1 MTSRFTESEMYRHS
15 WTTPALDEILS
26 EDARLR
32 TWLRILATL
41 AECQAG
47 LGIIPAAAAAAI
59 AEDSQSERLD
69 LEAIAARTRE
79 SSHSVLGLIEGLQ
92 GMLPDQA
99 REYVYYGITVQDLT
113 DTWFGIVMR
122 DVTAILRADLLRVKA
137 ACLRLAHEHR
147 DTVMAGRTHGQ
158 IGSPIT
164 FGLKA
169 ATWADEA
176 SRNIDRLDEGVHRWA
191 VAQLAGSTGGL
202 AFFGEHGPPL
212 RALFSAALSLGDPG
226 ISWTS
231 TRDRTAEFG
240 ATLGLVTG
248 ALARIGNEIYELQ
261 RPEIA
266 ELSEP
271 INSAVVGSITMPHK
285 RNPEYCEH
293 LDTLSRVARAAAGG
307 LLEGTTASH
316 ERDGRAWKAEWAFLP
331 DVALAAGTAA
341 SLCAELLEG
350 LVVHPDAML
359 RNLSGE
365 SSWASEQVLVQLSVR
380 LGKHRAQALLQAAFA
395 VEGTDAARTIAESAA
410 IDVADVR
417 AWMSAPQTATAT
429 AMADAAVV
437 RLGSRP
443 R

>member
-1 MTSRFTESEMYRHS
+1 MTSRLTESAIYRHA
-15 WTTPALDEILS
+15 WTTPALDAILA

-41 AECQAG
+41 AECQAR

-59 AEDSQSERLD
+59 AEHAHAERLD
-69 LEAIAARTRE
+69 IEAIAARTRE

-92 GMLPDQA
+92 GMLPDEA

-113 DTWFGIVMR
+113 DTWFGMVMR
-122 DVTAILRADLLRVKA
+122 DVTTIVRADLLRVEA
-137 ACLRLAHEHR
+137 VCLRLAHEHR
-147 DTVMAGRTHGQ
+147 ETVMAGRTHGQ
-158 IGSPIT
+158 VGSPIT

-169 ATWADEA
+169 ATWADET
-176 SRNIDRLDEGVHRWA
+176 SRNIDRLDQGVRRWA

-202 AFFGEHGPPL
+202 AFFGEQGPEL
-212 RALFSAALSLGDPG
+212 REAFSAALGLGDPG
-226 ISWTS
+226 VSWTS

-240 ATLGLVTG
+240 TTLGLVAG

-271 INSAVVGSITMPHK
+271 ASSAVVGSITMPHK

-307 LLEGTTASH
+307 LLEGTAASH

-331 DVALAAGTAA
+331 DVALAAGAAA

-359 RNLSGE
+359 RNLGDDA
-365 SSWASEQVLVQLSVR
+365 SWASEQVLIHLSAR

-395 VEGTDAARTIAESAA
+395 SGSTDVARTIAESAA

-417 AWMSAPQTATAT
+417 AWMQAPQTATAT
-429 AMADAAVV
+429 AMADGVV
-437 RLGSRP
+437 ARLGRRP
-443 R
+443 

>member
-1 MTSRFTESEMYRHS
+1 MTSRLTESSTYRHG
-15 WTTPALDEILS
+15 WTTPALDAVLG

-32 TWLRILATL
+32 SWVRIIATL

-47 LGIIPAAAAAAI
+47 LGIIPVSAAVAI
-59 AEDSQSERLD
+59 AEDASADRLD

-92 GMLPDQA
+92 GMLPAEA
-99 REYVYYGITVQDLT
+99 REYVYFGITVQDLT
-113 DTWFGIVMR
+113 DTWFGMVMR
-122 DVTAILRADLLRVKA
+122 DVAAIVRADLLRVEA

-147 DTVMAGRTHGQ
+147 ETVMAGRTHGQ
-158 IGSPIT
+158 VGSPIT

-176 SRNIDRLDEGVHRWA
+176 ARNIDRLDEGVRRWA

-202 AFFGEHGPPL
+202 AFFGEQGPGL
-212 RALFSAALSLGDPG
+212 RASFSAALGLGDPG
-226 ISWTS
+226 VSWTS

-248 ALARIGNEIYELQ
+248 SLARIGNEIYELQ

-271 INSAVVGSITMPHK
+271 VNPAIVGSITMPHK
-285 RNPEYCEH
+285 RNPEYSEH
-293 LDTLSRVARAAAGG
+293 LDTLFRVARAAAGG
-307 LLEGTTASH
+307 LMEGTAASH

-341 SLCAELLEG
+341 SLCAELVEG
-350 LVVHPDAML
+350 LVAHPDAMR
-359 RNLSGE
+359 RNLGDDA
-365 SSWASEQVLVQLSVR
+365 SWASEQVLIHLSAR
-380 LGKHRAQALLQAAFA
+380 LGKHRAQALLQTVFA
-395 VEGTDAARTIAESAA
+395 SGRADVALAIAESAA

-417 AWMSAPQTATAT
+417 AWMSAPATATAT
-429 AMADAAVV
+429 AMADGVV
-437 RLGSRP
+437 ARAGRRP
-443 R
+443 